1 MSRVL
6 GFALDGLRIAATL
19 PLLALVR
26 GYQVLI
32 SPWLPR
38 VCRFQPSC
46 SAYAIQAL
54 VQHGPLRGGWKALRR
69 ISRCHPWNEGGWDPP

>member
-1 MSRVL
+1 MSRLL
-6 GFALDGLRIAATL
+6 GFALDGLRLAATL
-19 PLLALVR
+19 PLLALVLC
-26 GYQVLI
+26 YQFFI

-38 VCRFQPSC
+38 ACRFQPSC

-54 VQHGPLRGGWKALRR
+54 VEYGPLVGGWKALRR